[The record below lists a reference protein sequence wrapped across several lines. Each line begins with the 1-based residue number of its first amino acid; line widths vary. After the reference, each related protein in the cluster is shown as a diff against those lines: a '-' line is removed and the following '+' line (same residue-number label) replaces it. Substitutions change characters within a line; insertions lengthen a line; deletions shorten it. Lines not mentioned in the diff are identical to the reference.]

1 METNQTSSTTQKPK
15 YASLA
20 NILLLLG
27 LGILL
32 VVQGYFAYRLH
43 EQSNEQQQL
52 KEDYAMFNNIS
63 FGLFSVDLW
72 SDKISAV
79 VSGKIKDFEVTAEQK
94 REIRKQVETQLHTMV
109 NEVVKQFN
117 KKQKGIGNKLKKF
130 AFKQF
135 VDPKELHAEVPGF
148 AKTIVDR
155 LLSKKATN
163 KLKDIANTKFEE
175 LADQT
180 YDSTG
185 IAIAKV
191 TRHMYSKYKVD
202 NPAALNI
209 KIERKVE
216 EIRKVNY
223 NYAYALLCTLLIV
236 MVIWASLRKK
246 KHLQTSLFVM
256 SLLFA
261 LLFLFVGVTVPIIE
275 VDARLS
281 SLNFLMMGEKV
292 AFGNQVLFYQS
303 KSILDIAIVLLQ
315 QPKPDAIT
323 VGVIIILFVIIL
335 PILRITS
342 RGIHLLC
349 KPLIAENKVTRYL
362 AFESAKWDMADVM
375 VVGILMTYIGLNGI
389 LKSQLT
395 DLNIKNEFL
404 TTSTVNYTSLQPGY
418 IMFVGY
424 VVFAI
429 MLSYM
434 LKRLTC
440 NTK

>member
-1 METNQTSSTTQKPK
+1 
-15 YASLA
+15 
-20 NILLLLG
+20 
-27 LGILL
+27 
-32 VVQGYFAYRLH
+32 
-43 EQSNEQQQL
+43 
-52 KEDYAMFNNIS
+52 
-63 FGLFSVDLW
+63 
-72 SDKISAV
+72 
-79 VSGKIKDFEVTAEQK
+79 
-94 REIRKQVETQLHTMV
+94 
-109 NEVVKQFN
+109 
-117 KKQKGIGNKLKKF
+117 
-130 AFKQF
+130 
-135 VDPKELHAEVPGF
+135 
-148 AKTIVDR
+148 
-155 LLSKKATN
+155 
-163 KLKDIANTKFEE
+163 
-175 LADQT
+175 
-180 YDSTG
+180 
-185 IAIAKV
+185 
-191 TRHMYSKYKVD
+191 MYSKYKVD